1 MATRRSASKKVA
13 KYESL
18 KNLNHNNAKFA
29 HWLVCVRKPEAVP
42 VQFTNSRS
50 SQQEKGSRFQC
61 VLTSGIE
68 EEYCIGVIGFQWKN
82 HWQVCNRNVGCNALS
97 KFTDGSIWQMSTPAF
112 DDKQKMEWI
121 STPVKQV
128 VLMCSPTEF
137 KLLDGHEEDEAKKRR
152 GRPGGF
158 EFH

>member
-29 HWLVCVRKPEAVP
+29 HWLVCVRKPESVP
-42 VQFTNSRS
+42 VQFTDSRS

-61 VLTSGIE
+61 VLTSSIK
-68 EEYCIGVIGFQWKN
+68 EEYCIGVIGFQWKD
-82 HWQVCNRNVGCNALS
+82 RNAGFDALS